1 MTYRDELE
9 AALHR
14 ANESERA
21 LAEERAQS
29 AVKDREIAVLR
40 AQVQQ
45 MTSQLA
51 TVQPAY
57 PPQPYGANVQAAY
70 DSQPHP
76 VAKVLQSIL
85 WVAVVIAGAVVLAA
99 GSQRERDGVM
109 MAQLLAFVPGAA
121 IAGHLTRKRP
131 LPRYFASIVL
141 GAVASMVLV
150 AFFFAAIWPSL

>member
-21 LAEERAQS
+21 LAEEREQS
-29 AVKDREIAVLR
+29 ALKDREIAALR
-40 AQVQQ
+40 SQLQQVS
-45 MTSQLA
+45 SQLA

-57 PPQPYGANVQAAY
+57 PPQPFGAPAHRATE
-70 DSQPHP
+70 PHP
-76 VAKVLQSIL
+76 IAKMTQSIL
-85 WVAVVIAGAVVLAA
+85 WVAVVIAGAVVIAA
-99 GSQRERDGVM
+99 GSQRERDGMM

-121 IAGHLTRKRP
+121 IAGHLTRTRP
-131 LPRYFASIVL
+131 LARYFASLVL
-141 GAVASMVLV
+141 GGVAAAVLV